1 MSEFLLLH
9 DNDHGD
15 KPAVIRKGVI
25 ASVIESDNYPKGCII
40 YGRDTDGEYTILEA
54 TETVEEVFKMLN
66 Q

>member
-9 DNDHGD
+9 DNDHDG
-15 KPAVIRKGVI
+15 KPAVIRKDI
-25 ASVIESDNYPKGCII
+25 ITSVIESDDHLEGCAI
-40 YGRDTDGEYTILEA
+40 YSRGINGEYNVLEA

>member
-9 DNDHGD
+9 DNDHDG
-15 KPAVIRKGVI
+15 KPAAIRKGVI
-25 ASVIESDNYPKGCII
+25 TSVIESDDYPEGCTICSR
-40 YGRDTDGEYTILEA
+40 GADVEYTVLEA

>member
-9 DNDHGD
+9 DNDHD
-15 KPAVIRKGVI
+15 SKPAVIRKGVI
-25 ASVIESDNYPKGCII
+25 TSVIESDDYPEGCAI
-40 YGRDTDGEYTILEA
+40 YSKSTDGEYTVLEA

>member
-9 DNDHGD
+9 DNEHDG

-25 ASVIESDNYPKGCII
+25 TSVIESDDYPKGCAI
-40 YGRDTDGEYTILEA
+40 YSRGTDGEYTVLEA

>member
-9 DNDHGD
+9 DNDHDG
-15 KPAVIRKGVI
+15 KPAVIRKDI
-25 ASVIESDNYPKGCII
+25 ITSVIESDDYPEGCAI
-40 YGRDTDGEYTILEA
+40 YSGGIYEEYTVLEA

>member
-9 DNDHGD
+9 DNDHDG
-15 KPAVIRKGVI
+15 KPAVIRKDI
-25 ASVIESDNYPKGCII
+25 ITSVIESDDHLEGCTIYSKGI
-40 YGRDTDGEYTILEA
+40 DEEYTVLEA

>member
-9 DNDHGD
+9 DNDQDG
-15 KPAVIRKGVI
+15 KPAVIRKGIITLVM
-25 ASVIESDNYPKGCII
+25 ESDVYSEGCAI
-40 YGRDTDGEYTILEA
+40 YSRGTDGEYTVLEA